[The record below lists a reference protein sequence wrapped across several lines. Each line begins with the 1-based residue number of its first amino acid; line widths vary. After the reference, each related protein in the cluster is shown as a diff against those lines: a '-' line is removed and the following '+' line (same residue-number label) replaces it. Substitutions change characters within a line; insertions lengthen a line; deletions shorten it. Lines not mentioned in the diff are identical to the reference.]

1 MLIFKYIEPFDSKKT
16 KEIKKEDI
24 KPVDALVTIH
34 SEHPHMEYQ
43 HLKKSIWMMK
53 AIIENTKKRYMYED
67 FLPEQLKPYS
77 LEPYPGTYT
86 ECCAFCDLL
95 EVYYNF
101 LKENKKEIFDS
112 FSKTS
117 MTDFIKT
124 MILIRERRIFI
135 ITKNLKLQKLL
146 RAKAREYKKYK
157 ISLEEENVYEKR
169 NWYLDYCWRWI
180 IRNKR

>member
-1 MLIFKYIEPFDSKKT
+1 MLIFKYIEPLDGKITEIFSKK
-16 KEIKKEDI
+16 DI
-24 KPVDALVTIH
+24 KPVDALVKKNSQNSH
-34 SEHPHMEYQ
+34 LEYE

-53 AIIENTKKRYMYED
+53 EIIENTKKRYMYED

-101 LKENKKEIFDS
+101 LKKNKKEILDS

-135 ITKNLKLQKLL
+135 FTKNLMLEKVLKD
-146 RAKAREYKKYK
+146 KAREYKKYK

-169 NWYLDYCWRWI
+169 N
-180 IRNKR
+180 